1 MPALPSFISV
11 VPISDKFRRE
21 DVMWAVGAL
30 NKQIIRDFGPIWGVT
45 ASVDIAPSL
54 DRVTPGKWKI
64 ALVDDISVDG
74 LSAFHGWVGTMPY
87 ALVEY
92 SKTWTIS
99 LSHECL
105 EMLSDPFGQRL
116 VPGQSIEDSSKRV
129 EYLVEVCDPCQSDQF
144 AYRVDGVLM
153 SDFYTPNY
161 FDPVFSPG
169 VRYSFNTGSSD
180 GLDALN
186 ASIPRPRN
194 VPKGG
199 YLTWHDPS
207 TGKWSQY
214 DNMGASPRIREV
226 PPPAGVLARKAVDRF
241 TRKRDREFWKKR
253 HAKLPAD
260 FDAFD
265 RSFFN
270 DSAGYSTELM
280 KRLRLKKR
288 GRRVS

>member
-1 MPALPSFISV
+1 
-11 VPISDKFRRE
+11 VPLSTQFAPE

-30 NKQIIRDFGPIWGVT
+30 NKQIIRDFGPIWGVS
-45 ASVDIAPSL
+45 ASVDMAPSL

-64 ALVDDISVDG
+64 ALVDNIVIDG

-105 EMLSDPFGQRL
+105 EMLADPFGQRL
-116 VPGQSIEDSSKRV
+116 VPGQSIEDPQKRV

-169 VRYSFNTGSSD
+169 VRYSFNTGNSD
-180 GLDALN
+180 GADALQ
-186 ASIPRPRN
+186 ASSIPRPRN

-214 DNMGASPRIREV
+214 DNMGATPKIREI
-226 PPPAGVLARKAVDRF
+226 PPPAGVLARKAIDRF
-241 TRKRDREFWKKR
+241 TRSRERMFWKKR

-270 DSAGYSTELM
+270 DSVGNTKELI
-280 KRLRLKKR
+280 KKLCRKR
-288 GRRVS
+288 GGMRVV